1 MITYPHRAL
10 LLEVVGSWCTAR
22 IVHDNRGLTT
32 LNDVYWYG
40 VRAAERENFGL
51 PSPYGGVTD
60 ARAVARILPRANNP
74 RVARARA
81 VLALHARKEGHKVLR
96 VR

>member
-22 IVHDNRGLTT
+22 IMDDNGGLAT

-40 VRAAERENFGL
+40 VRAAEREDLGL
-51 PSPYGGVTD
+51 STPYGGVTD

-81 VLALHARKEGHKVLR
+81 VFALHTRKEGHKVLW